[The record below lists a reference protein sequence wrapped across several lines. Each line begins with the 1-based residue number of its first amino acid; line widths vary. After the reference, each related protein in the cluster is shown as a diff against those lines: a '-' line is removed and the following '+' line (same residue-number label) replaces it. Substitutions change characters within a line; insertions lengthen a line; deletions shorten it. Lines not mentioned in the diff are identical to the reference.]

1 MNPAFELSAASAGG
15 RSLAS
20 RAVGAAVVGLSAVRA
35 RVIVLG
41 RNKGSRAQVNTG
53 PTALGA

>member
-1 MNPAFELSAASAGG
+1 
-15 RSLAS
+15 LAS